1 MLPLTT
7 FEFFKPGYKDEL
19 QWISEY
25 SQNWRQNGLHML
37 ACTFFW
43 DRSVSSNSFVFFF
56 FLKSEMLIRLRT
68 STLYHL
74 LLMALVTLHLYSFS
88 KLGNY
93 QKNETC
99 ITQVCEA
106 LGIQRQVRSDT
117 CQDLTVLGDRK
128 RGRDE
133 VVQYNKKK
141 KKNPG
146 RALKV
151 KA

>member
-1 MLPLTT
+1 MSFSGSLNIPRTGDKMDCICWHVHFSGTDLYLPTV
-7 FEFFKPGYKDEL
+7 F
-19 QWISEY
+19 
-25 SQNWRQNGLHML
+25 
-37 ACTFFW
+37 
-43 DRSVSSNSFVFFF
+43 FFF

-141 KKNPG
+141 KKTQAG
-146 RALKV
+146 H
-151 KA
+151 